1 ATTALHIRLCRL
13 LIHSLRTLIGRS
25 ACRCRRSV
33 SCRHHVSW
41 TESLI
46 GGCYRQR
53 VWNDGEY
60 YDTQKDIWT
69 MIASM
74 KKGMI
79 YLVGG

>member
-1 ATTALHIRLCRL
+1 HIRLCRL
-13 LIHSLRTLIGRS
+13 LIHLLRTQIGRS
-25 ACRCRRSV
+25 ARRCRKNA
-33 SCRHHVSW
+33 SCRHLVSW

-46 GGCYRQR
+46 GDCYRQR

-60 YDTQKDIWT
+60 YDTQKDTWN